1 VELENGFSQAPG
13 LKSASTLPV
22 DFRAGGNFTTEAE
35 LDRGTKEDLILLIDP
50 RALGRECLAQSLR
63 TQSPEME
70 IVAVGSAD
78 EWRKLGDSREPSA
91 VLFIVGSRKIADSGV
106 RSEIQDLA
114 GIFEDSPVIVVADSD
129 DLGQILTAL
138 DSGARGYIPS
148 NVGVSVAAEAI
159 HLAQVGGV
167 FVPASGVL
175 AMRDVI
181 NSTTN
186 RTAGLGNLFTAR
198 EAEVAEALRRGKAN
212 KIIAYELQL
221 CESTVKVHIR
231 NIMKKLNATNR
242 TEVAYKIREMMS

>member
-1 VELENGFSQAPG
+1 M
-13 LKSASTLPV
+13 
-22 DFRAGGNFTTEAE
+22 E
-35 LDRGTKEDLILLIDP
+35 LDNAYSQTPGTKPVPTVQGDLQRPMEYRLDSNLARRTDCDLVLLIDP
-50 RALGRECLAQSLR
+50 RALGRECLARSLSA
-63 TQSPEME
+63 QSPDMD
-70 IVAVGSAD
+70 ILAVGSAE
-78 EWRKLGDSREPSA
+78 EWRKLGDPREPAA
-91 VLFIVGSRKIADSGV
+91 VLFIAGSRKIADPAVSGEI
-106 RSEIQDLA
+106 RDLSEE
-114 GIFEDSPVIVVADSD
+114 FSESPVIVVADTD
-129 DLGQILTAL
+129 DLSQILKAL

-159 HLAQVGGV
+159 HLARAGGV

-175 AMRDVI
+175 AMREVI

-186 RTAGLGNLFTAR
+186 RVAGLGNLFTAR